1 MILNL
6 NKQAQDAFAA
16 VDALGNTL
24 KYGELLDFS
33 ESISTI
39 LPSRSLLF
47 LLTENNVG
55 GIAWSIG
62 CINSGNVPL
71 ILNAHIEKELLHNLL
86 DIYRPSY
93 VCVPSLMAV
102 DLHYEMVC

>member
-33 ESISTI
+33 DEHIYYSSQSFLII
-39 LPSRSLLF
+39 LIDR
-47 LLTENNVG
+47 
-55 GIAWSIG
+55 
-62 CINSGNVPL
+62 
-71 ILNAHIEKELLHNLL
+71 K
-86 DIYRPSY
+86 
-93 VCVPSLMAV
+93 
-102 DLHYEMVC
+102 

>member
-47 LLTENNVG
+47 LLTENNV
-55 GIAWSIG
+55 
-62 CINSGNVPL
+62 
-71 ILNAHIEKELLHNLL
+71 
-86 DIYRPSY
+86 
-93 VCVPSLMAV
+93 
-102 DLHYEMVC
+102 